1 MALTPHQVK
10 LGYDVIIY
18 GGAGLYLVYTFW
30 RSRGK
35 NWGYWETRWRLIPSG
50 VGLPL
55 LADTTD
61 VRMENIH
68 ELIRGVTH
76 PARSEEWGQHTQR
89 CHPERSAEG
98 A

>member
-35 NWGYWETRWRLIPSG
+35 NWGYWETRWRLIPSAL
-50 VGLPL
+50 VCLFLQIL
-55 LADTTD
+55 LMFAWKTFT
-61 VRMENIH
+61 
-68 ELIRGVTH
+68 
-76 PARSEEWGQHTQR
+76 S
-89 CHPERSAEG
+89 
-98 A
+98 